1 MYKLSNLNR
10 ISFDWIG
17 FINIFNLQDFNYQFD
32 YSTVENVLYKQ
43 AFSIKDYK
51 KILYDWNET
60 INCEWITAF

>member
-17 FINIFNLQDFNYQFD
+17 FINIFNLQDFNDRFD

-43 AFSIKDYK
+43 TFSIKDYK

>member
-43 AFSIKDYK
+43 TFSIKDYK